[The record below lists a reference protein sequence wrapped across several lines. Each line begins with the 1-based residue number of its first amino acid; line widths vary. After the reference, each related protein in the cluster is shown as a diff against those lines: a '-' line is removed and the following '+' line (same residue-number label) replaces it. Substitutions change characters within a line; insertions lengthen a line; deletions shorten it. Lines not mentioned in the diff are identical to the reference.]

1 MQFEMRHKF
10 FTERDPGMFS
20 ELAAPAWLTSNNT
33 IAGSTMDQRWFWC
46 EHILTLAV
54 GESVET
60 DFQIITR
67 TI

>member
-1 MQFEMRHKF
+1 MQLEMRHKI
-10 FTERDPGMFS
+10 FTEGGPEIFS
-20 ELAAPAWLTSNNT
+20 ELDAPAWLTSNNT
-33 IAGSTMDQRWFWC
+33 IEGSTMDQRWFWR

-67 TI
+67 VR